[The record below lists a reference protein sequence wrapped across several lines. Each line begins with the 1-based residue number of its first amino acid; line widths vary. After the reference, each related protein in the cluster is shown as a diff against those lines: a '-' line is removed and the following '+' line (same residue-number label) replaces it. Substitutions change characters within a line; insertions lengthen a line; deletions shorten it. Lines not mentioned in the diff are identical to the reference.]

1 MSATLKS
8 VEGAT
13 VTIELKIELTSS
25 MLNSEENI
33 LSSINDAG
41 SIATEEALKHFDADG
56 SKLVFGDVSFSGKG
70 QLFKKYQ
77 TPYGEVSVQRHI
89 YQSSK
94 GGKLFVQWS
103 KMPE

>member
-25 MLNSEENI
+25 LLNSEENI

-56 SKLVFGDVSFSGKG
+56 
-70 QLFKKYQ
+70 
-77 TPYGEVSVQRHI
+77 
-89 YQSSK
+89 
-94 GGKLFVQWS
+94 
-103 KMPE
+103 